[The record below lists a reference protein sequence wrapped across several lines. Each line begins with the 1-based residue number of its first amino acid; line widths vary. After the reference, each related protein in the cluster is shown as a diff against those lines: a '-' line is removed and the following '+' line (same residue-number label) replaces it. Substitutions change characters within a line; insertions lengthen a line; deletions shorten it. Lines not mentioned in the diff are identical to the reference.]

1 MAVSTSF
8 AQHLA
13 PGIREIV
20 GTNLA
25 GRVSYYSQLLDVE
38 TTTRNYEDYLA
49 AAGLPIAS
57 DKPEL
62 SPIQSYDPL
71 EGGTKRVTPS
81 VTAIGFEVSE
91 EAWEDDLYQ
100 GRGSALRDAA
110 NSLADSLAEVV
121 EVQAHRIFNSE
132 AFLTTAVPDFLRV
145 LPDNLSTIS
154 LFNTGH
160 NPVTGGEVSAQS
172 NRPSTDVDLTLTSYR
187 AGLIQFR
194 KWRTDRNLRIP
205 MYTRPR
211 ALVVSPD
218 LEYDA
223 MEIVRNAMRPDT
235 INQVNNVS
243 QNATSIIVSDYID
256 DADQWILLGQK
267 HYLKFLWRWRPRMD
281 SFDDRRA
288 RAAIQVAYQRF
299 TRAAIH
305 WLGTYG
311 SPGA

>member
-1 MAVSTSF
+1 MAVTTSF

-13 PGIREIV
+13 PGLREIV
-20 GTNLA
+20 GTNLG
-25 GRVSYYSQLLDVE
+25 GRVSFYSQVCDVE
-38 TTTRNYEDYLA
+38 TTSRNYEDYLA

-62 SPIQSYDPL
+62 NPIQSYDPL
-71 EGGTKRVTPS
+71 EGGTMRVTPS

-121 EVQAHRIFNSE
+121 EIQAHRLVNAE
-132 AFLTTAVPDFLRV
+132 AFLTSAVPTFLRV

-154 LFNTGH
+154 LFNTAH
-160 NPVTGGEVSAQS
+160 NPVAGGEAAAQA

-187 AGLIQFR
+187 AGLTQFR
-194 KWRTDRNLRIP
+194 KWRTDRNLRVP
-205 MYTRPR
+205 AYTKPR
-211 ALVVSPD
+211 ALLVSPD

-223 MEIVRNAMRPDT
+223 LEIVKSFNRPDT
-235 INQVNNVS
+235 ANRVENQS
-243 QNATSIIVSDYID
+243 QNATSVIVDDYID
-256 DADQWILLGQK
+256 DADQWIILGQR
-267 HYLKFLWRWRPRMD
+267 HFLKFLWRWRPRMD

-288 RAAIQVAYQRF
+288 RAAIHVAYQRF

-305 WLGTYG
+305 WLGVYG